1 MDPNLKVKE
10 MHSKTL
16 LSPCGLPEFE
26 YSVNPY
32 TGCSHGCRYCY
43 ARFMGKYSHQGE
55 PWGSFVDVKV
65 NSPEILRKDL
75 AKNKPGRI
83 FLSSV
88 TDCYQP
94 LEGKHML
101 TQKVLGAI
109 KDHGY
114 PLSILTK
121 SSLAQRDLKLI
132 SGIPKCEFGM
142 TICFLDEKARKFL
155 EPGASPIQERLDTL
169 RKFSESGI
177 STYAMLG
184 PIMPGISDKDIPE
197 MFRKLSESGVHDLI
211 VDRLNIKAGNL
222 PPIKE
227 AIKAHYPDLLALYE
241 NLFQKGGDRAYFLRL
256 KPQIDRIAKENGIVV
271 DWCY

>member
-1 MDPNLKVKE
+1 MLKLKE
-10 MHSKTL
+10 IQSKTL
-16 LSPCGLPEFE
+16 LSPCGLPEFA

-32 TGCSHGCRYCY
+32 TGCAHGCMYCY

-65 NSPEILRKDL
+65 NSPEILRRDL

-94 LEGKHML
+94 LEARYLL
-101 TQKVLGAI
+101 TQNILGAI
-109 KDHGY
+109 KDFQY
-114 PLSILTK
+114 PVSILTK
-121 SSLAQRDLKLI
+121 SSLAQRDLKII
-132 SGIPKCEFGM
+132 SGIKKCDFGM
-142 TICFLDEKARKFL
+142 TICFLDDKDRKAL
-155 EPGASPIQERLDTL
+155 EPGSSPIEERLETL

-197 MFRKLSESGVHDLI
+197 LFRKLSESGIHDLI
-211 VDRLNIKAGNL
+211 VDKLNIKAGNL
-222 PPIKE
+222 PPIME
-227 AIKAHYPDLLALYE
+227 AIKAHYPEMLGKYQE
-241 NLFQKGGDRAYFLRL
+241 LFQRGGDKAYYQKL
-256 KPQIDRIAKENGIVV
+256 KPLIEKSAKENGILV